1 MTKTVAEL
9 ARIGG
14 QSVDRLLEQLRAAGV
29 QVESGASE
37 VSSADSEKLKAY
49 LRQQRGTTSS
59 GKLGVGGGK
68 SKLSLGTRSQVQ
80 VKRKRSFDRE
90 AILAKEAEAAQAA
103 RLAAAQQSANAER
116 EAAQRAQLDSAARAA
131 EAAALEAATQQQ
143 SEIKQDPVA
152 ASSQDT
158 ATKQAPSPTPPT
170 PKPAAT
176 GAKAGKKAASGAKA
190 GEADKERGK
199 AKGKAKSEKA
209 KRSGSRRKG
218 SLDIDARQRLTGDD
232 YEAASLIAKPKK
244 VVAATKQKIVEL
256 RNKHSFH
263 KPVSAGSKLL
273 RFRGERME
281 ITQVAHELGLKS
293 SQLVAALFKLGVA
306 ANINSSVDYDSCA
319 LLVEELGHRIEQQQ
333 QDDEIEQLVDYSQY
347 QQQPRPA
354 VVTIMGHV
362 DHGKTTLLDYLRKS
376 QVAADEHGGIT
387 QHIGAYRVQS
397 EHGELTFLDTP
408 GHAAFF
414 NMRARGAQVTDV
426 VVLVV
431 AADDGVNQQ
440 TKEAIQHIRG
450 AGCPMVVAINKIDK
464 PNIDLERVRTE
475 LAQQEV
481 VSEQWG
487 GDTPFVEISAK
498 TGQGV
503 STLVETIA
511 LQAELLE
518 LQAPRQAPAQG
529 VVLEASVSTGLGST
543 ATLLVKNGS
552 LQPGVMIVAGASY
565 GRIRTMLDEHG
576 AQVKTAL
583 PATPV
588 RVTGLNSVP
597 TAGDNFQVV
606 ANEKQAREF
615 SGAAGAKPGVGSGP
629 ATAGA
634 ELDPFQ
640 QLSEVKKQLNLVLK
654 ADVQG
659 SLEAICATLLGLKN
673 EQAEVN
679 IVASGVGA
687 IVESDVILAKNTQ
700 ALLLGFN
707 VRADNRARQL
717 LQQEK
722 LQPLYYSVI
731 YELFEQIEQS
741 LEKLQTPEAT
751 EQILGLAQ
759 VREVFTSAKFGQV
772 AGCMVSEGTIYRSK
786 KVRVLRDSVVIF
798 EGELDSL
805 RRFRDDVREVRSGFE
820 CGLGVRNY
828 KDIKV
833 GDQIE
838 VFDLV

>member
-1 MTKTVAEL
+1 MPCKVAW
-9 ARIGG
+9 AP
-14 QSVDRLLEQLRAAGV
+14 
-29 QVESGASE
+29 
-37 VSSADSEKLKAY
+37 KHP
-49 LRQQRGTTSS
+49 
-59 GKLGVGGGK
+59 
-68 SKLSLGTRSQVQ
+68 TR
-80 VKRKRSFDRE
+80 
-90 AILAKEAEAAQAA
+90 
-103 RLAAAQQSANAER
+103 
-116 EAAQRAQLDSAARAA
+116 
-131 EAAALEAATQQQ
+131 
-143 SEIKQDPVA
+143 
-152 ASSQDT
+152 
-158 ATKQAPSPTPPT
+158 
-170 PKPAAT
+170 
-176 GAKAGKKAASGAKA
+176 
-190 GEADKERGK
+190 
-199 AKGKAKSEKA
+199 
-209 KRSGSRRKG
+209 RR
-218 SLDIDARQRLTGDD
+218 
-232 YEAASLIAKPKK
+232 
-244 VVAATKQKIVEL
+244 
-256 RNKHSFH
+256 
-263 KPVSAGSKLL
+263 
-273 RFRGERME
+273 
-281 ITQVAHELGLKS
+281 
-293 SQLVAALFKLGVA
+293 
-306 ANINSSVDYDSCA
+306 
-319 LLVEELGHRIEQQQ
+319 
-333 QDDEIEQLVDYSQY
+333 
-347 QQQPRPA
+347 
-354 VVTIMGHV
+354 
-362 DHGKTTLLDYLRKS
+362 
-376 QVAADEHGGIT
+376 
-387 QHIGAYRVQS
+387 
-397 EHGELTFLDTP
+397 
-408 GHAAFF
+408 
-414 NMRARGAQVTDV
+414 
-426 VVLVV
+426 
-431 AADDGVNQQ
+431 
-440 TKEAIQHIRG
+440 
-450 AGCPMVVAINKIDK
+450 
-464 PNIDLERVRTE
+464 
-475 LAQQEV
+475 
-481 VSEQWG
+481 
-487 GDTPFVEISAK
+487 
-498 TGQGV
+498 
-503 STLVETIA
+503 
-511 LQAELLE
+511 
-518 LQAPRQAPAQG
+518 
-529 VVLEASVSTGLGST
+529 STGLGST

-640 QLSEVKKQLNLVLK
+640 QLSEVKKQLNLVIK